1 MSVLSKTV
9 GSKVNAGL
17 QLGFLIDNIAE
28 NTDLV
33 SSVCAKNLVIDAKEA
48 VENSGV
54 LLGKT
59 VQIQAGVVQNTGR
72 IQGGAIR
79 IPSKSIRDIVL
90 FPCGTIPGSFYDF
103 AGCSVLRCG
112 GQLPLRYK
120 FTQVLLNL

>member
-17 QLGFLIDNIAE
+17 QLGFLMDNIAE

-33 SSVCAKNLVIDAKEA
+33 SSVCIKNLGKIA

-54 LLGKT
+54 LQGKT

-72 IQGGAIR
+72 IQGGDIG
-79 IPSKSIRDIVL
+79 ITSESIRDIVL
-90 FPCGTIPGSFYDF
+90 FLCGTIPGSFYEF

-112 GQLPLRYK
+112 GHLPFQCK
-120 FTQVLLNL
+120 FTQVLSNL